1 MYLGCWARCIRFGL
15 LRVLSKLN
23 TQLLIM
29 GLKKENIPS
38 RVYMRDAA
46 EEGSGVDVEL
56 ISDDLII
63 LIWELTHQF

>member
-15 LRVLSKLN
+15 LRLRSKLN

-29 GLKKENIPS
+29 GLKKENISS

>member
-1 MYLGCWARCIRFGL
+1 
-15 LRVLSKLN
+15 
-23 TQLLIM
+23 M

>member
-1 MYLGCWARCIRFGL
+1 
-15 LRVLSKLN
+15 
-23 TQLLIM
+23 
-29 GLKKENIPS
+29 
-38 RVYMRDAA
+38 MRDAA